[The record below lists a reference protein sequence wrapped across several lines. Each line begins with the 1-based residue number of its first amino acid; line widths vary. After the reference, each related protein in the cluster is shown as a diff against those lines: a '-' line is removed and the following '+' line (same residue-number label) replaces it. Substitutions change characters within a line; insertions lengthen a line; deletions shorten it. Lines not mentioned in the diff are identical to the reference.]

1 MGSDIFEDISK
12 KISKTAEDV
21 GRKTNEV
28 IERQRLRNQIV
39 TMEREIGLL
48 YESMGKILWERYE
61 EEQVVQ
67 AEFLVSCE
75 TIAEKKD
82 MIEQYKADLLAFSG
96 TKACKTCGAVLDKDD
111 AFCKKCGSSMKEGKE
126 DEEEQQV

>member
-1 MGSDIFEDISK
+1 MSSDIFEDISK
-12 KISKTAEDV
+12 RISKTAEDV

-48 YESMGKILWERYE
+48 YESMGKLLWERYE
-61 EEQVVQ
+61 EEQVVES
-67 AEFLVSCE
+67 EFLMSCE

-82 MIEQYKADLLAFSG
+82 MIEKYKADLLAFSG
-96 TKACKTCGAVLDKDD
+96 TKACKICGAVLDKED
-111 AFCKKCGSSMKEGKE
+111 AFCKKCGTNMKE
-126 DEEEQQV
+126 DEGEQV